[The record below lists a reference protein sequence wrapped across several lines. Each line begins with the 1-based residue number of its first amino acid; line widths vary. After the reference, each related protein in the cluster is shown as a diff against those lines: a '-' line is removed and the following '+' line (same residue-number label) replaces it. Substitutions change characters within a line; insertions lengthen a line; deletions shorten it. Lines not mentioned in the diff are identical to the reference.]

1 MSWKAKFK
9 KEDIVI
15 SKNGTR
21 PGTVIKVPNCDWQY
35 YTVKYLHN
43 NRTNDFC
50 GYNQDNYELY
60 EDPEMTN
67 IKTLYSFTKA
77 DGTTG
82 YGTHIGTNSQNK
94 YLIEEKTTHEIHVL
108 SKSDLEEVLPYT
120 FSVEM
125 EGSEYHYVG
134 QPDTVQVG
142 DLLLNTESKSV
153 RLAVVKELDT
163 KNKTPRAKF
172 KGRKLV
178 TAEI

>member
-1 MSWKAKFK
+1 MSYSPKFK
-9 KEDIVI
+9 KGDVII
-15 SKNGTR
+15 SKNGSR
-21 PGTVIKVPNCDWQY
+21 PSVVTSVARGEWDCYN
-35 YTVKYLHN
+35 VKYLHN
-43 NRTNDFC
+43 NRTNYFY
-50 GYNQDNYELY
+50 GNNQNNYELY
-60 EDPEMTN
+60 EDPEMAN
-67 IKTLYSFTKA
+67 VKTLYSFTKA